1 MNTKRHRILRFKI
14 NLNFYS
20 HFTAITVKRITDIV
34 SFVFRCLFF
43 SVCLPFSGFFR
54 NNLLVQMR
62 KDKRRARKILSVK
75 IFFSIISSLPGF
87 I

>member
-43 SVCLPFSGFFR
+43 SVFNLNLVLKER
-54 NNLLVQMR
+54 NNTPRNSNFFLKLQLSLLDLNDIQAKM
-62 KDKRRARKILSVK
+62 DPSA
-75 IFFSIISSLPGF
+75 
-87 I
+87 